1 MGGQNHQPCRDY
13 LEDSTKLS
21 RAVSVA
27 MACLETA
34 NVELEDALLQDLY
47 YGTTNIEGVAESLV
61 DSETA
66 LVDALRQIASLRKK
80 MDKNSYQDLPSLR
93 RLDLDLLRER
103 FSADRMIDSDSWRV
117 IAGLMQVGG
126 FYAVLDHFETQVS
139 ELANLTSALRLQ
151 IQRIRQAAVGGELNF
166 ILEENRPGNI
176 KRLFAKLYTAWSV
189 FKGEF
194 LASSMLSTELWYAFN
209 GYGSLTEMNKAVH
222 AA

>member
-13 LEDSTKLS
+13 LENSTKLS

-34 NVELEDALLQDLY
+34 NVELENALLQDLCS
-47 YGTTNIEGVAESLV
+47 GTTNIEGVVKSLV
-61 DSETA
+61 DSEGA
-66 LVDALRQIASLRKK
+66 LVDAFRQIASLRKR
-80 MDKNSYQDLPSLR
+80 MDENSYQDLPSLQ
-93 RLDLDLLRER
+93 RLDLDLLREC
-103 FSADRMIDSDSWRV
+103 FSADRMIDGDSWRV
-117 IAGLMQVGG
+117 IAGIMQAGG
-126 FYAVLDHFETQVS
+126 FYAVLDHFEAHVS
-139 ELANLTSALRLQ
+139 ELAKLTSALRFQ
-151 IQRIRQAAVGGELNF
+151 IQRLRQAAVRGELNF

-176 KRLFAKLYTAWSV
+176 KKLFARLYTAWSV

-209 GYGSLTEMNKAVH
+209 GYGSLAEKNKAVH